1 MPPETNVIG
10 TSSPVR
16 EGMVPPWYH
25 ALAQTRLARERLRA
39 MGWRLLGA
47 KIGPKCLFGARVRLD
62 YPWGVQVGFRGQV
75 EADVWFKLVSPS
87 ARVAIGEYGF
97 LGRGVEI
104 DVVESVTLGAHV
116 LDAPG
121 VFITDHV
128 HNIALTARIDDQ
140 GCSSRPISIGD
151 DVWLGARAVVLP
163 GVTIG
168 SGAVVGA
175 GAVVREDVAAGTVV
189 AGVPARVLRRR

>member
-87 ARVAIGEYGF
+87 AREFAPRRPAAEPDGANTVSRSRHPCSRCTRQNWQSP
-97 LGRGVEI
+97 RGW
-104 DVVESVTLGAHV
+104 
-116 LDAPG
+116 APRAC
-121 VFITDHV
+121 VM
-128 HNIALTARIDDQ
+128 TA
-140 GCSSRPISIGD
+140 CSPNS
-151 DVWLGARAVVLP
+151 
-163 GVTIG
+163 T
-168 SGAVVGA
+168 
-175 GAVVREDVAAGTVV
+175 
-189 AGVPARVLRRR
+189 